1 MQIPQVSN
9 GRIIN
14 FTEKKWSIKESTT
27 ANYDYLIKMSLLV
40 FTEDELH
47 KLEEQINKL
56 QKEFDL
62 LESKSIEN
70 MWTEECKEFLKHYKK
85 YKLKS

>member
-1 MQIPQVSN
+1 
-9 GRIIN
+9 
-14 FTEKKWSIKESTT
+14 
-27 ANYDYLIKMSLLV
+27 MSLLV

-62 LESKSIEN
+62 LGSMSIEN
-70 MWTEECKEFLKHYKK
+70 MWKDECKVFLKEYKK